1 MNREAGWKS
10 EGQLRSSRIKR
21 VTVKGERART
31 STTKEKDGGRNP
43 GRGWTAAIVII
54 RSNIRTVLTV
64 ESWLGVET
72 SVKRRTAVEVGPDQ
86 IRADITRSAALRLVP
101 WMQRDR
107 QRQQRRRRRRRRRRT
122 RDSESVERASD
133 KGEDGGEDETSR
145 CVVRRREKGRA
156 GNEPRAAARA
166 GAACRGWSPGGPIRG
181 GDGAEGG
188 GARVPG

>member
-64 ESWLGVET
+64 ESWLDVET

-107 QRQQRRRRRRRRRRT
+107 QRQQRRRT

-133 KGEDGGEDETSR
+133 KGEGGGEDEGEGEDETSR

-188 GARVPG
+188 GASVPG